1 MALAHLERRYW
12 VDEIS
17 RINGEINENEQRS
30 GH

>member
-17 RINGEINENEQRS
+17 RINDEINENDKRGGQ
-30 GH
+30 